1 MWHKVKY
8 TVGGLLVLFVVV
20 VTFQNTEQVETK
32 LLLTTI
38 SLPMALLLFATLAI
52 GFVLGMLTTGIMLAR
67 RKKKQAKAA

>member
-8 TVGGLLVLFVVV
+8 TVGALLVLFVVI

-52 GFVLGMLTTGIMLAR
+52 GFVLGMLTTGIVLAR
-67 RKKKQAKAA
+67 RKKK